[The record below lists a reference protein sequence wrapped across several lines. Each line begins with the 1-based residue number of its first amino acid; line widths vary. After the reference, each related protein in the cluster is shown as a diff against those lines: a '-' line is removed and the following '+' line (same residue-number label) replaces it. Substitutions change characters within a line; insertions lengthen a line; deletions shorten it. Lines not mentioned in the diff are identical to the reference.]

1 MLVST
6 SCCTCLRKAI
16 QFQAL
21 PHEQA
26 CAMQQ
31 YPAVGR
37 RDTEFLTNF
46 LGFHAGD
53 LAQSE
58 HLGHGG
64 LQAVGTLVQHAPQ
77 LAEFGLGLRIAPGA
91 QWLRP
96 VAILLEQE
104 VDGVL
109 GQFVGVQLA
118 ACDPEQI
125 VPMVGQPGLRGE
137 CAHRMILVPTSWGRR
152 HFRGCC
158 PKGLAGLLI
167 SRTGCPRSC
176 VSATFVNQK
185 EDTMSNMTRYDP
197 FETDSLDNLFRG
209 FFRPVKLDRD
219 MPQIRMDVKED
230 ETGYAVHAD
239 IPGVNKDD
247 IHITIDG
254 NTVSISA
261 ETKKL
266 TEQKDGEKVLRRERY
281 VGRVGRSFALEH
293 EVDEASASARY
304 QDGVLEL
311 VLPKKAAAAAKRVA
325 VQYAGGIG
333 LERRPRAA

>member
-1 MLVST
+1 
-6 SCCTCLRKAI
+6 
-16 QFQAL
+16 
-21 PHEQA
+21 
-26 CAMQQ
+26 
-31 YPAVGR
+31 
-37 RDTEFLTNF
+37 
-46 LGFHAGD
+46 
-53 LAQSE
+53 
-58 HLGHGG
+58 
-64 LQAVGTLVQHAPQ
+64 
-77 LAEFGLGLRIAPGA
+77 
-91 QWLRP
+91 
-96 VAILLEQE
+96 
-104 VDGVL
+104 
-109 GQFVGVQLA
+109 
-118 ACDPEQI
+118 
-125 VPMVGQPGLRGE
+125 
-137 CAHRMILVPTSWGRR
+137 
-152 HFRGCC
+152 
-158 PKGLAGLLI
+158 
-167 SRTGCPRSC
+167 
-176 VSATFVNQK
+176 
-185 EDTMSNMTRYDP
+185 MSNMTRYDP

-311 VLPKKAAAAAKRVA
+311 VLPKKAAAAAKRLA
-325 VQYAGGIG
+325 VQ
-333 LERRPRAA
+333 

>member
-1 MLVST
+1 
-6 SCCTCLRKAI
+6 
-16 QFQAL
+16 
-21 PHEQA
+21 
-26 CAMQQ
+26 
-31 YPAVGR
+31 
-37 RDTEFLTNF
+37 
-46 LGFHAGD
+46 
-53 LAQSE
+53 
-58 HLGHGG
+58 
-64 LQAVGTLVQHAPQ
+64 
-77 LAEFGLGLRIAPGA
+77 
-91 QWLRP
+91 
-96 VAILLEQE
+96 
-104 VDGVL
+104 
-109 GQFVGVQLA
+109 
-118 ACDPEQI
+118 
-125 VPMVGQPGLRGE
+125 
-137 CAHRMILVPTSWGRR
+137 
-152 HFRGCC
+152 
-158 PKGLAGLLI
+158 
-167 SRTGCPRSC
+167 
-176 VSATFVNQK
+176 
-185 EDTMSNMTRYDP
+185 MSNMTRYDP

-311 VLPKKAAAAAKRVA
+311 VLPKKTAAAARRLA
-325 VQYAGGIG
+325 VQ
-333 LERRPRAA
+333 